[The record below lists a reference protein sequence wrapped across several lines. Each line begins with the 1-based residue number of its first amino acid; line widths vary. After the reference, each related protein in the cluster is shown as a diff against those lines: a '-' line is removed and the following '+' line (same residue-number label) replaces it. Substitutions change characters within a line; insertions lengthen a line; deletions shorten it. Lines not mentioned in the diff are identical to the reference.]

1 MEKSAM
7 TARLSRF
14 AKHCAM
20 ALVVAFG
27 VSSCSETINEGNF
40 AIKSEETALDFLTS
54 NPQFSKIKAIY
65 DRVRLGRTEDASSL
79 SSVLSARGNYTVFA
93 PNDSAV
99 DKFLNELGVATLED
113 LTYEQAQLIALNS
126 IIDNGSESAYESA
139 DFPTPGSFTL
149 SNLNDRVLTCAQDS
163 TGLTYV
169 INGTSLV
176 AKFDNEVSNGMVHEV
191 NAVIAPSADDIA
203 TRLAAAD
210 NMKIFGRLLMET
222 SWADSLTKYRDDDYE
237 AQNWSN
243 VTSYRLASEKNT
255 VIYRNTSRYYGYTIF
270 AEPDSIYND
279 KLGISVSTNEE
290 GEITNWNDVLR
301 ILVPYCQSIY
311 GTAAADDLKNPDNA
325 VNQFVAYHLIKG
337 KMAYDKFVHH
347 CNEFNYQWGSSIKN
361 PQLVNMPTNVWDYYT
376 TMGPHRR
383 LIKITQV
390 GDQSEDATIDVLEHP
405 IFVNRISTY
414 DNKRSGDYHETG
426 FIARGK
432 LIGPDNGNNDNN
444 AQNGFYYPIDDM
456 LVFDETTQNLFA
468 QERLRIDMVT
478 MLPELLTNGNRGGKY
493 TLFEKGY
500 IENVINEST
509 DTHFCYLMDQGGG
522 SWNDYQGDEFLI
534 CGLFDFTLRLPPV
547 PKSGTYELR
556 MGTALNAMRG
566 MAQMY
571 FGSDPFRMAPAGLP
585 YDMRQQVSATNI
597 EIPWQPDV
605 EDNEVNAENDKNL
618 RNHGYL
624 KGPNYFCITNGKS
637 DTPVRQRSGGTAC
650 IRRIIGVF
658 QMDANKTYYLRF
670 KTALK
675 KLDSQFFLD
684 YFEIVPTVIYNGAQE
699 EDIW

>member
-1 MEKSAM
+1 M
-7 TARLSRF
+7 
-14 AKHCAM
+14 
-20 ALVVAFG
+20 
-27 VSSCSETINEGNF
+27 
-40 AIKSEETALDFLTS
+40 
-54 NPQFSKIKAIY
+54 
-65 DRVRLGRTEDASSL
+65 
-79 SSVLSARGNYTVFA
+79 
-93 PNDSAV
+93 
-99 DKFLNELGVATLED
+99 
-113 LTYEQAQLIALNS
+113 
-126 IIDNGSESAYESA
+126 
-139 DFPTPGSFTL
+139 
-149 SNLNDRVLTCAQDS
+149 
-163 TGLTYV
+163 
-169 INGTSLV
+169 
-176 AKFDNEVSNGMVHEV
+176 
-191 NAVIAPSADDIA
+191 
-203 TRLAAAD
+203 
-210 NMKIFGRLLMET
+210 
-222 SWADSLTKYRDDDYE
+222 
-237 AQNWSN
+237 
-243 VTSYRLASEKNT
+243 
-255 VIYRNTSRYYGYTIF
+255 
-270 AEPDSIYND
+270 
-279 KLGISVSTNEE
+279 
-290 GEITNWNDVLR
+290 
-301 ILVPYCQSIY
+301 
-311 GTAAADDLKNPDNA
+311 
-325 VNQFVAYHLIKG
+325 
-337 KMAYDKFVHH
+337 
-347 CNEFNYQWGSSIKN
+347 
-361 PQLVNMPTNVWDYYT
+361 
-376 TMGPHRR
+376 
-383 LIKITQV
+383 IKITQV

-432 LIGPDNGNNDNN
+432 LIGPDNGANDNN

-547 PKSGTYELR
+547 PKTGTYEIR
-556 MGTALNAMRG
+556 MGTALNSMRG